1 MEVIFH
7 EKQDGRLCAQHCLN
21 ALLQGPYFSAI
32 ELSELA
38 NRLDDEEREQMAENG
53 IDSDE
58 YRQFLEQPSNN
69 LDDTGYFSVQVIS
82 KALSLWGLELVNY
95 CSSEPEAMDAR
106 TDPCRMKAFICNHQN
121 HWFCVRRFGS
131 EWFNLNSLLSGPK
144 YMSDTY
150 LTEFLNELQ
159 SSGYTIFIIS
169 GIFPQCDADKL
180 VNETQ
185 VSLRPTITH
194 TIPSEQPALLNGK
207 EHIIPITLDAD
218 HPLAVMNSNSSHNQI
233 EQESI
238 AISSDEDEDLQKAIS
253 LSLEGENHKIKEIMQ
268 IQNSPADDEDLQ
280 AALRLSL
287 ECFSTPVTPDGIET
301 ADCRLIR
308 VESDVSGAQN

>member
-1 MEVIFH
+1 
-7 EKQDGRLCAQHCLN
+7 
-21 ALLQGPYFSAI
+21 
-32 ELSELA
+32 
-38 NRLDDEEREQMAENG
+38 MAENG

-185 VSLRPTITH
+185 VSLRYLCSINNNNNNTYYAKHISNALFIIATIY
-194 TIPSEQPALLNGK
+194 IFYILC
-207 EHIIPITLDAD
+207 I
-218 HPLAVMNSNSSHNQI
+218 
-233 EQESI
+233 
-238 AISSDEDEDLQKAIS
+238 
-253 LSLEGENHKIKEIMQ
+253 
-268 IQNSPADDEDLQ
+268 
-280 AALRLSL
+280 
-287 ECFSTPVTPDGIET
+287 
-301 ADCRLIR
+301 
-308 VESDVSGAQN
+308 